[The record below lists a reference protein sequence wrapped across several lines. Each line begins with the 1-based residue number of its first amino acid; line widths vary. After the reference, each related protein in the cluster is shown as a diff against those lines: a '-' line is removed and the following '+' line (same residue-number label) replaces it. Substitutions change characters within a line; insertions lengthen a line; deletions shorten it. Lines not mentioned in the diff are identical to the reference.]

1 MTRDLQKLHD
11 IAITALAIL
20 FSTSLII
27 TLLEDLATMADSEP
41 KQEEYSWSRSKE
53 TTTATTPSS
62 SKPEPTQNL
71 DDLTKEAAASD
82 ADFLAILAKEEKE
95 ANKDDEIDRIRKA
108 FRRNAYDVLDLQP
121 GVPDED
127 IKKVYR
133 KKSILVHPDKNASNP
148 YAQDAFDRLAKAYQ
162 TLLDEKER
170 ALLDEAIADARM
182 LLIRER
188 KLTVDSEEVKDPDED
203 FMKAWKAKVYEVIR
217 DNEMRRERQRRA
229 QMQEEGRA
237 QRKEE
242 EELAERKRKRE
253 HEQNWEK
260 TREQR
265 VGSWRDFQKKAT
277 DEGKKGKK
285 KLKVLG

>member
-1 MTRDLQKLHD
+1 
-11 IAITALAIL
+11 
-20 FSTSLII
+20 
-27 TLLEDLATMADSEP
+27 
-41 KQEEYSWSRSKE
+41 
-53 TTTATTPSS
+53 
-62 SKPEPTQNL
+62 
-71 DDLTKEAAASD
+71 
-82 ADFLAILAKEEKE
+82 
-95 ANKDDEIDRIRKA
+95 
-108 FRRNAYDVLDLQP
+108 
-121 GVPDED
+121 
-127 IKKVYR
+127 
-133 KKSILVHPDKNASNP
+133 
-148 YAQDAFDRLAKAYQ
+148 
-162 TLLDEKER
+162 
-170 ALLDEAIADARM
+170 M

>member
-1 MTRDLQKLHD
+1 
-11 IAITALAIL
+11 
-20 FSTSLII
+20 
-27 TLLEDLATMADSEP
+27 MADSEP
-41 KQEEYSWSRSKE
+41 KQEEYSWSRGKDTSTSTK
-53 TTTATTPSS
+53 A
-62 SKPEPTQNL
+62 EPTKSL
-71 DDLTKEAAASD
+71 DKLTKEAKATD
-82 ADFLAILAKEEKE
+82 VDFNDFLAKEEKE

-133 KKSILVHPDKNASNP
+133 KKSILVHPDKSSNP

-170 ALLDEAIADARM
+170 ALLDEAISDARM

-203 FMKAWKAKVYEVIR
+203 FMKAWKGKVYEVIR

-229 QMQEEGRA
+229 QMQDEGRQ

-253 HEQNWEK
+253 HEQVWEK

-277 DEGKKGKK
+277 GEEGKKGKK